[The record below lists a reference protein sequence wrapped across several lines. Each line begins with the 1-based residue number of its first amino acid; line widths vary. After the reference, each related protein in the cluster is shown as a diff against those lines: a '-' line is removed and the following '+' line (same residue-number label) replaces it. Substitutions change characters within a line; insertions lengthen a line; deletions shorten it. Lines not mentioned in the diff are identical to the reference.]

1 MVLELPDFETFKA
14 KINELAPNY
23 ISDHVESVVNI
34 AESYGAQYPMIVE
47 FRKNCDG
54 FGDNVKFHRSDFIW
68 MLKVTALLHDIIEDT
83 EVDFNALEALF
94 KEFNI
99 DEKVTNWILYSVS
112 DLTKTEDI
120 GYTDYM
126 YTLTGNFV
134 NIASSVIACLVYNVK
149 KADYCDHFM
158 RVETLS
164 DKLLKKYAP
173 WVQYFLQ

>member
-1 MVLELPDFETFKA
+1 MVLEFPAFETFKA

-47 FRKNCDG
+47 FRKDCDG
-54 FGDNVKFHRSDFIW
+54 FGDDVKFHLKDFTW

-83 EVDFNALEALF
+83 EVDFDDLSNLF

-99 DEKVTNWILYSVS
+99 DEKVTHWILYSVS
-112 DLTKTEDI
+112 GLTKSKDMS
-120 GYTDYM
+120 YADYM
-126 YTLTGNFV
+126 SELTGYFV
-134 NIASSVIACLVYNVK
+134 NIGVSVEACLVYNVK

-164 DKLLKKYAP
+164 DRLLKKYAL
-173 WVQYFLQ
+173 WVRCFL